1 MTTTTIVIIIIAIII
16 VIITVVIVINC
27 SIVEQSILLRSLS
40 IEFLSNCIS
49 DMVLPKVRQSV
60 ADDPEKP
67 TKDSM

>member
-16 VIITVVIVINC
+16 VIITVVIV
-27 SIVEQSILLRSLS
+27 EQSILLRSLS
-40 IEFLSNCIS
+40 IESLSNCIS
-49 DMVLPKVRQSV
+49 DMVLPKVRKSV